1 MATVMEKTKLYM
13 KTKVNIDNMLTVLL
27 WIKTIYTIEGKKF
40 NYQNLLDQSET
51 YKYSNTPL
59 DTKIHS
65 IDELMID
72 AFRVYD
78 KLRKTKEKFNAVLE
92 KIDIPK
98 LNIPMLSDKI
108 ISKETITT
116 EISKY
121 EDIFEDLMENYRYE
135 DPETRGIQ
143 KGVLGEKMNEYVAD
157 EEYEKAA
164 KVRDIIK
171 EC

>member
-1 MATVMEKTKLYM
+1 MATVMEKM
-13 KTKVNIDNMLTVLL
+13 KTKVNIDNILTLLL

-40 NYQNLLDQSET
+40 NYDNLLSQAET

-65 IDELMID
+65 IDEMLID
-72 AFRVYD
+72 AFSVYD
-78 KLRKTKEKFNAVLE
+78 KLKKTKIKFDEILE
-92 KIDIPK
+92 KIPELRIQI
-98 LNIPMLSDKI
+98 NT
-108 ISKETITT
+108 SKEILSE
-116 EISKY
+116 EIGKY
-121 EDIFEDLMENYRYE
+121 EKIFEDLMENYRYE

-143 KGVLGEKMNEYVAD
+143 KGVLSEKMKDFVAVED
-157 EEYEKAA
+157 YERAA

>member
-1 MATVMEKTKLYM
+1 MATVMEKSKLYL
-13 KTKVNIDNMLTVLL
+13 KTKVNIDNMLTILL

-92 KIDIPK
+92 KINMPILSSEIFNSKD
-98 LNIPMLSDKI
+98 NITS
-108 ISKETITT
+108 

-121 EDIFEDLMENYRYE
+121 EEIFEDLMENYRYE

-164 KVRDIIK
+164 KVRDVIK

>member
-1 MATVMEKTKLYM
+1 MATVMEKM
-13 KTKVNIDNMLTVLL
+13 KTKVNIDNILTLLL

-40 NYQNLLDQSET
+40 NYDNLLSQAET

-65 IDELMID
+65 IDEMLID
-72 AFRVYD
+72 AFSVYD
-78 KLRKTKEKFNAVLE
+78 KLKKTKIKFDEILE
-92 KIDIPK
+92 RIPE
-98 LNIPMLSDKI
+98 LRIQINT
-108 ISKETITT
+108 SKEILSE
-116 EISKY
+116 EIGKY
-121 EDIFEDLMENYRYE
+121 EKIFEDLMENYRYE

-143 KGVLGEKMNEYVAD
+143 KGVLSEKMKDFVAVED
-157 EEYEKAA
+157 YERAA

>member
-1 MATVMEKTKLYM
+1 MATVMDRM
-13 KTKVNIDNMLTVLL
+13 KTKVNIDNILTIIL
-27 WIKTIYTIEGKKF
+27 WIKTIYSIEGKKF
-40 NYQNLLDQSET
+40 NYDNLLSQVET
-51 YKYSNTPL
+51 YKYTNTPL

-72 AFRVYD
+72 AFMVYD
-78 KLRKTKEKFNAVLE
+78 KLRKTKEKFNEVLE
-92 KIDIPK
+92 KINLPI
-98 LNIPMLSDKI
+98 LTN
-108 ISKETITT
+108 SKDGINA

-121 EDIFEDLMENYRYE
+121 ETVFEDLMENYRYE

-143 KGVLGEKMNEYVAD
+143 KGILSEKMKEYVAD

>member
-1 MATVMEKTKLYM
+1 MATVMEKM
-13 KTKVNIDNMLTVLL
+13 KTKVNIDNILTLLL

-40 NYQNLLDQSET
+40 NYDNLLSQAET

-65 IDELMID
+65 IDEMLID
-72 AFRVYD
+72 AFSVYD
-78 KLRKTKEKFNAVLE
+78 KLKKTKIKFDEILE
-92 KIDIPK
+92 KIPELRIQI
-98 LNIPMLSDKI
+98 NT
-108 ISKETITT
+108 SKEILSE
-116 EISKY
+116 EIGKY
-121 EDIFEDLMENYRYE
+121 EEIFEDLMENYRYE

-143 KGVLGEKMNEYVAD
+143 KGVLSEKMKDFVAVED
-157 EEYEKAA
+157 YERAA

>member
-1 MATVMEKTKLYM
+1 MATVMERSKLYM
-13 KTKVNIDNMLTVLL
+13 KTKVNIDNILTVLL

-40 NYQNLLDQSET
+40 NYQNLLEQSET

-78 KLRKTKEKFNAVLE
+78 KLRKTKDKFNDVLE
-92 KIDIPK
+92 KIDIPM
-98 LNIPMLSDKI
+98 LNDKI
-108 ISKETITT
+108 LVSKETLTT

-121 EDIFEDLMENYRYE
+121 EEIFEDLMENYRYE
-135 DPETRGIQ
+135 YPETRGIQ
-143 KGVLGEKMNEYVAD
+143 KGILSEKMNEYVAD

>member
-1 MATVMEKTKLYM
+1 MTMVKENTKLYM

-78 KLRKTKEKFNAVLE
+78 KLRKTKTKFNEVLE
-92 KIDIPK
+92 KINLPI
-98 LNIPMLSDKI
+98 LADKI
-108 ISKETITT
+108 NTSKEVLML

-121 EDIFEDLMENYRYE
+121 EGIFEDLMENYRYE

-143 KGVLGEKMNEYVAD
+143 KGILTEKMNEYVAD